1 MTSQRC
7 PRCGRRYPSSY
18 RRCPYCA
25 GQRRDEQ
32 RRRPAS
38 QLEQILEYLRRNSSR
53 IFVGGAAFFL
63 CVAVLGMLLT
73 QCGKP
78 KEEEDPD
85 PAPTAEP
92 VKQPLAISQTAA
104 SLEIGETAALSV
116 SGGFDT
122 LIWTSSDEAVAS
134 VENGRVTGKAAGT
147 AEITASTGGE
157 AVSCTVTVKE
167 PPPVSRPDLAL
178 NRTDFTIRPGDP
190 TPVQMKVRI
199 KGTREDYT
207 GEVVWASQDTS
218 VATVSETGA
227 VEKAGRGTTII
238 TASAEGVVLECIVR
252 VR

>member
-25 GQRRDEQ
+25 GERRNDQ

-38 QLEQILEYLRRNSSR
+38 LPLRILEYVRQNNTR

-63 CVAVLGMLLT
+63 CIAVLGMLLT

-78 KEEEDPD
+78 KEKTEPD
-85 PAPTAEP
+85 PVRTVQPAPLT
-92 VKQPLAISQTAA
+92 ISQATA
-104 SLEIGETAALSV
+104 SLEVGETAELSV

-122 LIWTSSDEAVAS
+122 LIWTSSDETVAS
-134 VENGRVTGKAAGT
+134 VENGRVTAVAAGT
-147 AEITASTGGE
+147 AEITVSTG
-157 AVSCTVTVKE
+157 ADSVSCTVTVKA

-218 VATVSETGA
+218 VVTVSETGA
-227 VEKAGRGTTII
+227 VERAGRGTTIV
-238 TASAEGVVLECIVR
+238 TATAEGQTLECIVR

>member
-25 GQRRDEQ
+25 GERRNDQ

-38 QLEQILEYLRRNSSR
+38 LPLRILEYVRQNNTR

-78 KEEEDPD
+78 KEETKSDPVRTVQ
-85 PAPTAEP
+85 PA
-92 VKQPLAISQTAA
+92 PLAISQATA
-104 SLEIGETAALSV
+104 SLEVGETVELSV

-134 VENGRVTGKAAGT
+134 VENGRVTGIAPGT
-147 AEITASTGGE
+147 AEITASTG
-157 AVSCTVTVKE
+157 ADSVSCTVTVKA

-199 KGTREDYT
+199 KGTKEDYT

-218 VATVSETGA
+218 VVTVSETGA
-227 VEKAGRGTTII
+227 VERAGRGTTIV
-238 TASAEGVVLECIVR
+238 TAAAEGQTLECIVR

>member
-25 GQRRDEQ
+25 GQRRDDQ
-32 RRRPAS
+32 RRRPAG
-38 QLEQILEYLRRNSSR
+38 LPLRILEYVRQNNTR

-78 KEEEDPD
+78 KEKTEP
-85 PAPTAEP
+85 EP
-92 VKQPLAISQTAA
+92 VKTEQPAALPLTISQTAA
-104 SLEIGETAALSV
+104 SLEVGETAELSV

-134 VENGRVTGKAAGT
+134 VENGRVTGIAAGT

-157 AVSCTVTVKE
+157 AVSCTVTVKA

-207 GEVVWASQDTS
+207 GEVVWASQDIS
-218 VATVSETGA
+218 VVTISETGA
-227 VEKAGRGTTII
+227 VEKVGRGTTVV
-238 TASAEGVVLECIVR
+238 TATAEGQVLECIVR